1 MELESLDVV
10 IPVTGRGSVGG
21 CDGGSTCDNTNKRGE
36 KGNNHTTA
44 CNTVAITQSS
54 ISYYTVPSSRY
65 NLFGLKGYICFTLCS
80 FLKYVMVS
88 DWIQLGLQKS
98 TK

>member
-36 KGNNHTTA
+36 KET
-44 CNTVAITQSS
+44 ITLQHATQWQSRNQVLV
-54 ISYYTVPSSRY
+54 IIQCHPLVM
-65 NLFGLKGYICFTLCS
+65 ICLA
-80 FLKYVMVS
+80 
-88 DWIQLGLQKS
+88 
-98 TK
+98 